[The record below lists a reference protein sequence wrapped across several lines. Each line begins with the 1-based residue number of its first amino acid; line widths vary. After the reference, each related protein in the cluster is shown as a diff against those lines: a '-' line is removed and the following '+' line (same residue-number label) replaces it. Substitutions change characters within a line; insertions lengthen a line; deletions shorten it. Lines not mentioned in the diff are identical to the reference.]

1 MYLKSNDISYKKINY
16 FSTINSVIRDEN
28 ESGEDPALKTIKSV
42 FMSLFNRDSSDDTKP
57 KTSNPT
63 QPGQLP
69 AEIMNLFQGMMPTVI
84 PNDSNSSMFN
94 LNLGNAKTSGSSSGD
109 NSENLPFKLLKLLQ
123 PLINENLIREIQT
136 VYEFHIRAKQGAKSS
151 LEEKLDIFFLDLKTL
166 PSGSMGVGPCLFSK
180 VDCIIKLSEEDLS
193 DLLTDNLK
201 PFTAYMSGRIEVEG
215 DLQDV
220 FKLKKLIKNVTT
232 AMGVNKII

>member
-1 MYLKSNDISYKKINY
+1 
-16 FSTINSVIRDEN
+16 
-28 ESGEDPALKTIKSV
+28 
-42 FMSLFNRDSSDDTKP
+42 MSLFNRDSSDDTKP

-69 AEIMNLFQGMMPTVI
+69 AEIMSLFQGMMPTVI
-84 PNDSNSSMFN
+84 PNGGGTPSSLF
-94 LNLGNAKTSGSSSGD
+94 NLGNAQGSGSTSEV

-123 PLINENLIREIQT
+123 PLINESLIREIQT
-136 VYEFHIRAKQGAKSS
+136 VYEFHIKTKNNQEDKF
-151 LEEKLDIFFLDLKTL
+151 DIFFLDLKTL
-166 PSGSMGVGPCLFSK
+166 PNGNMGVGPCLFSK
-180 VDCIIKLSEEDLS
+180 VDCVIKLSDEDLG

-201 PFTAYMSGRIEVEG
+201 PFTAYISGRIEIDG

-232 AMGVNKII
+232 AMGANKII